1 MEGFVTPLRQMKK
14 GSFKNPTRNE
24 INKSNVLAVQLL
36 TALTYER
43 FNGFRSFLPFP
54 FHSFFFF
61 FFLLLATAG
70 MFAVANQGE
79 RKAPGS
85 VDSHRQ
91 VERFLIG

>member
-61 FFLLLATAG
+61 FLLLATAG